1 MTHRV
6 DEILIDDDQ
15 DSVWLKV
22 SIDGLGASCHVG
34 YKSCFYRSVES
45 VDQGNVVLNFTESE
59 KVFDPEVV
67 YPGADNP
74 TKL

>member
-1 MTHRV
+1 MGSEMCIR
-6 DEILIDDDQ
+6 
-15 DSVWLKV
+15 DS
-22 SIDGLGASCHVG
+22 
-34 YKSCFYRSVES
+34 YRSVES
-45 VDQGNVVLNFTESE
+45 VEQGTVVLNFTESE

>member
-1 MTHRV
+1 
-6 DEILIDDDQ
+6 
-15 DSVWLKV
+15 
-22 SIDGLGASCHVG
+22 
-34 YKSCFYRSVES
+34 
-45 VDQGNVVLNFTESE
+45 LNFTESE